1 MRGLGGRKGEAQDEA
16 GYIHMIS
23 VDMEPITLER
33 ILSRENLQ
41 GWKKAGVGLRN
52 VRKTAMSYQPSISY

>member
-1 MRGLGGRKGEAQDEA
+1 MRGVGGRKGEAQDEA

-33 ILSRENLQ
+33 ILGRKNLQ
-41 GWKKAGVGLRN
+41 EAYDSVVSNRGASG
-52 VRKTAMSYQPSISY
+52 TDAFE

>member
-1 MRGLGGRKGEAQDEA
+1 
-16 GYIHMIS
+16 MIS

-41 GWKKAGVGLRN
+41 EAYDSVVSNRGASG
-52 VRKTAMSYQPSISY
+52 TDAFE